1 MAAMRLTE
9 YPDGFDLTL
18 SGRLVLRHRMSSPAL
33 YLGAGEPT
41 VRMNHGHFKVADYLS
56 SRVPLTH
63 AEVSASPEG
72 TWRISFAAG
81 AATEPLLEMRISAG
95 GDNPAD
101 GVSQGV
107 LELRALDGGGANRL
121 WVRIPAESTERV
133 WGGGEQLSYFDM
145 RGRHFPLWTSEPGV
159 GRDKSTLITFKA
171 DLKDGGGGDYYN
183 TNYPQPTYISSRR
196 YALHVQTTAYSAFD
210 FRHDSFH
217 EIEVWEIPA
226 RLELWSAPH
235 FKDLVSSLSLR
246 FGRQPQLPDWVLQ
259 GAIIGLKDGERSY
272 ERLETYAVADT
283 AISGLWCEDWVG
295 IRQTS
300 FGRRLF
306 WDWKWNPERYP
317 HLDQKIRALRER
329 GMRFMGYVNP
339 YLCVDGSLYPKAA
352 AAGYLALKQGSDEP
366 YIVDFGEFFCG
377 IVDFTNPAAADWFED
392 EVIGRN
398 LLDFGLSGWMA
409 DFGEYLPTD
418 VRLANGLDGM
428 LAHNEWP
435 VLWARVNANAVAR
448 RGQTGEA
455 VFFMRAG
462 FSGVQGLCPLLWA
475 GDQSVDF
482 TRHDGLQT
490 VICAA
495 LSSGLLGN
503 AYHHSDIGGYTSL
516 FGNVRTAELM
526 QRWAEMAAFTAVMRS
541 HEGNR
546 PQDNLQIDQDPAVL
560 AHFARMTRIYRHL
573 APYLKMLS
581 VEAAVTGLPVQRPLF
596 LHFEDDPRAYE
607 SQTTYLYGADMLVAP
622 VIVADAVTWR
632 VYLPSGVTWVHVWS
646 EKEFAGGTEVEI
658 PAPLGSPPVFYRGDS
673 AFAPLFAGLTRL

>member
-1 MAAMRLTE
+1 MRLTE
-9 YPDGFDLTL
+9 YADGFDLTL
-18 SGRLVLRHRMSSPAL
+18 DGKLLLRHRSGEPAL
-33 YLGAGEPT
+33 FLGAGEPT
-41 VRMNHGHFKVADYLS
+41 VRMNHGHFRVTDYVTA
-56 SRVPLTH
+56 RVPLTH
-63 AEVSASPEG
+63 STVSATKEGAWRVSLAASPG
-72 TWRISFAAG
+72 TP
-81 AATEPLLEMRISAG
+81 PLLELHVSALE
-95 GDNPAD
+95 GDGD
-101 GVSQGV
+101 VT
-107 LELRALDGGGANRL
+107 RAIVEFQSLTASSTNRL
-121 WVRIPAESTERV
+121 WLRVMAEEGERV

-183 TNYPQPTYISSRR
+183 TNYPQPTCISSRR
-196 YALHVQTTAYSAFD
+196 YALHVDTTAYSAFD
-210 FRHDSFH
+210 FRHPGCH
-217 EIEVWEIPA
+217 EVEVWEIPK
-226 RLELWSAPH
+226 RLELWSADH
-235 FKDLVSSLSLR
+235 FTDLVTSMSER
-246 FGRQPQLPDWVLQ
+246 FGRQPQLPEWVMN
-259 GAIIGLKDGERSY
+259 GAIIGLKDGANSF
-272 ERLETYAVADT
+272 ERLATFAAADT

-306 WDWKWNPERYP
+306 WDWKWNPARYP
-317 HLDQKIRALRER
+317 NLDRQVAALRQK
-329 GMRFMGYVNP
+329 GIRFLGYINP
-339 YLCVDGSLYPKAA
+339 YLCVDGSLYPEAVKS
-352 AAGYLALKQGSDEP
+352 GYLALRQDRDEP
-366 YIVDFGEFFCG
+366 YSVDFGEFHCG
-377 IVDFTNPAAADWFED
+377 IVDFTNPAAAAWFAD

-418 VRLANGLDGM
+418 VRLANGRDGM

-435 VLWARVNANAVAR
+435 VLWARVNAEAVAR
-448 RGQTGEA
+448 RGKTGDI

-462 FSGVQGLCPLLWA
+462 FSGVQGHCPLLWA

-516 FGNVRTAELM
+516 FGNVRTPELI

-546 PQDNLQIDQDPAVL
+546 PQDNLQIDQDPLVL
-560 AHFARMTRIYRHL
+560 KHFARMTRIYRHL
-573 APYLKMLS
+573 APYLATLTL
-581 VEAAVTGLPVQRPLF
+581 EATVNGLPVQRPLF

-622 VIVADAVTWR
+622 VIDAGVTSWR
-632 VYLPSGVTWVHVWS
+632 AYLPQGPTWIHLWS
-646 EKEFAGGTEVEI
+646 QEEFAGGTDVEV
-658 PAPLGSPPVFYRGDS
+658 PAPLGSPPVFYRKGC
-673 AFAPLFAGLTRL
+673 AFAPLFAELVKL